1 MSTNWSGPF
10 LHVFTPS
17 NLATRK
23 TVADYGRTVDEI
35 SLLSTE
41 GKFEGGGFGSG
52 SAVSTIM
59 NRDNHPLVKKG
70 DIALTFCRHPLFL
83 DGGDAVCAIFIIE
96 DEDYQENADG
106 SGTLTWTGAG
116 ISKELQRKVLRLAY
130 ISEVYSGETTAWT
143 TDYIFLDAAHQE
155 AEDFYNGGVVEIDG
169 YVATITKYSSGE
181 SRIYVEDWQPSEPT
195 AGATTTYDIFFG
207 NSQNDIE
214 QAIAYSQTGWSS
226 GQSKSPL
233 GSFHEV
239 GGRKCID
246 LLSDIAT
253 QAGWQ
258 WTTSIT
264 DLPQR
269 MLYWIKTNEAALS
282 TSFNLRSVK
291 DVGLALFKNDINY
304 APIID
309 CNKHL
314 SIKSGVTRVLASGGD
329 GLSFVGVDVG
339 DLVIPTG
346 FTLYPN
352 ESMLVYDSGE
362 AGMSFHQIVEN
373 SESFDYIKAQTDT
386 PEAILAAQQRLV
398 NACADYLLSRTVLND
413 DYTAKTVALRDA
425 HIGQSLNLKY
435 EREIGGEVLWYV
447 NKDLWIRSFT
457 CSADASDGVRYV
469 TYDLG
474 EFWYKGELSGNTALA
489 DRLKRM
495 GGSGGN
501 VVITGGNGGAAPG
514 VTDHGALTGL
524 ADDDHLQ
531 YMPVSA
537 SRAFTGDVN
546 IFAGGRFDGVDL
558 SAHVADPDAHHDEA
572 TAGSHILLSG
582 QQISV
587 NTTSDAETHPNT
599 IIAGDSGGM
608 VQLGGLGIGSGP
620 SYHELVIDGSLV
632 FVGGSH
638 SIEVDSGDLEIVLEG
653 DLFLR
658 PGYETVWIANELRF
672 EAAGSI
678 ETEEGG
684 LTLQPAENIYLYP
697 DSFIVAINNQLH
709 FESVG
714 NITTGTGHLSVQPED
729 SLILIPVGEVI
740 RIGSE
745 GWNYPLLKS
754 DQFVSGFMGAGW
766 GISYGGHMDMRSAY
780 FEELV
785 VTTFTM
791 EQARVKTGQDFIT
804 PSGSFLTKDFTITA
818 VGVGSNIFV
827 EDANGLE
834 GVPIFGQYDYCLL
847 LPLDRSGGGLVK
859 AKVWGQVTNYLDQGD
874 GSQRW
879 TFTARDIGAAPVGLV
894 VREGNV
900 VVDFGQSGDGWINL
914 NAIDQM
920 GSPYIGLGRW
930 SSNPYT
936 PTNIKNPIRLG
947 DLGGITGDRGIMGL
961 FVGNPAG
968 MHFVSSEFKLESH
981 GMSFSLYNGGRDNT
995 GYIRLNAIEVTV
1007 DYGAGSTTI
1016 RPNNDVNL
1024 GNDEQGKPW
1033 TDNLL
1038 LSTGTVAY
1046 SLIDDDPDSG
1056 GGSDYI
1062 RNKLYSEGQ
1071 EHHSVAT
1078 FDLTNMTSSFSS
1090 TEMIQIKAHVTVVVD
1105 PDTEMRLVAEIQ
1117 DNTGPDYAPHSRE
1130 VTIATQETSSGLI
1143 TVYVKPLEIMS
1154 EGDWDGSRIR
1164 LHWYI
1169 IPQNV
1174 DSETIRLDPDV
1185 PSIAVGNPLPLG
1197 LDEGGDGFIVF
1208 NDIDDVFKMRL
1219 GGTTISGGGAMVWD
1233 GVETYFRN
1241 GNGEKVITLDS
1252 GSGGSYFSGRMSIG
1266 DDGEIRAG
1274 LTTLDDAGLA
1284 LAVGYDIPIDG
1295 GPAPS
1300 DGTTIVWGT
1309 HEIPTGLISAFAS
1322 INSSG
1327 LNLFGV
1333 TLVDDENAFVA
1344 IEALSGELS
1353 GQRSAKIELVGANV
1367 WEPEYSAIDFEINGT
1382 GVLDLR
1388 EDSAVFSQD
1397 VTCRSGLSVGASG
1410 PVAADYGQLVLNQA
1424 GNSGVIFDCRSTG
1437 VDTSLA
1443 QGMDN
1448 ANSYFQVNK
1457 AGGSDG
1463 GAYLRGI
1470 SDINHGIWLVGSAN
1484 QPSSTDRAPVIL
1496 LGKVDN
1502 TTIPLTS
1509 NVVVVRNNTS
1519 IIQVTKGDGDLYTLG
1534 TLYQNFDHLA
1544 SDNEMVRAV
1553 SLLSPTAIR
1562 TKFDDFVR
1570 YNRDDLEEQRLI
1582 QTMPDG
1588 NTMINTTGM
1597 MRLHSGALWELYQ
1610 RIEELE
1616 ERLGNIH

>member
-83 DGGDAVCAIFIIE
+83 NGGDAVCAIFIIE

-386 PEAILAAQQRLV
+386 PEAILAAQQRLI

-501 VVITGGNGGAAPG
+501 VVITGGNGGTAPG

-531 YMPVSA
+531 YMTVSA

-638 SIEVDSGDLEIVLEG
+638 SIEVDAGDLEIVPEG

-658 PGYETVWIANELRF
+658 PGDGTVWIANELRF
-672 EAAGSI
+672 EVAGSI

-684 LTLQPAENIYLYP
+684 LTLQPAENIYLHP

-1046 SLIDDDPDSG
+1046 SLIDDDPDLG

-1154 EGDWDGSRIR
+1154 QGDWDGSRIR

-1219 GGTTISGGGAMVWD
+1219 GGTTISGGGAMIWD
-1233 GVETYFRN
+1233 GAETYFRN

-1252 GSGGSYFSGRMSIG
+1252 GAGRSYFTGMMYIESTGGITTYGTTGVPLFDEYGFSFILASNTSHAMMQGFPFKNG
-1266 DDGEIRAG
+1266 DDEI
-1274 LTTLDDAGLA
+1274 
-1284 LAVGYDIPIDG
+1284 VGGMYAEDK
-1295 GPAPS
+1295 APQY
-1300 DGTTIVWGT
+1300 VY
-1309 HEIPTGLISAFAS
+1309 LISDPDGNSVSGDSYLQILSHARATSNYSRLLLKAYGTNDSDVYLLLDNYGTSTSTEITAS
-1322 INSSG
+1322 SKN
-1327 LNLFGV
+1327 
-1333 TLVDDENAFVA
+1333 FV
-1344 IEALSGELS
+1344 I
-1353 GQRSAKIELVGANV
+1353 
-1367 WEPEYSAIDFEINGT
+1367 T
-1382 GVLDLR
+1382 GDLT
-1388 EDSAVFSQD
+1388 A
-1397 VTCRSGLSVGASG
+1397 RSGLSVGASN
-1410 PVAADYGQLVLNQA
+1410 AQSADYGQLVLNQA
-1424 GNSGVIFDCRSTG
+1424 GNSGVIFDCRSTE

-1470 SDINHGIWLVGSAN
+1470 SDINHGIWVVGSAN

-1502 TTIPLTS
+1502 TTVPLTS